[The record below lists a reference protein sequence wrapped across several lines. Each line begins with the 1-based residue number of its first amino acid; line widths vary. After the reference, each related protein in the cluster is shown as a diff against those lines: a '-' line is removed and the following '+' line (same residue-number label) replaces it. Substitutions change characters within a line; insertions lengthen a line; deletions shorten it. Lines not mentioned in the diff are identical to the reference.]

1 MPYAVSVPVV
11 LDQVIDIIASVS
23 NNIYDQVCSRFW
35 CSTRLTTL
43 LTVKDVVDML
53 AGLKAAVQAVY

>member
-1 MPYAVSVPVV
+1 MPYAVSVSVV

-23 NNIYDQVCSRFW
+23 NIYDQVCSRFW